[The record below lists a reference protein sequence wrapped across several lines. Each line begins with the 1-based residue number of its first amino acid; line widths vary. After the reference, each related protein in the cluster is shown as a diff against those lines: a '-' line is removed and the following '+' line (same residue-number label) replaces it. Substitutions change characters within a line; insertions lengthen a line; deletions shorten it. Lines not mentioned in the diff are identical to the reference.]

1 MRYKEISNTY
11 PFEECEHCF
20 SDCNDCE
27 LLHPQEVQQMHI
39 VECKICRPDKKS
51 KKITELFYLDASGG
65 LRECKFCP
73 ECGSP
78 MK

>member
-1 MRYKEISNTY
+1 MHYKESLNTY
-11 PFEECEHCF
+11 PLEECENC
-20 SDCNDCE
+20 SLDCSTCE
-27 LLHPQEVQQMHI
+27 LLHPQEVKQMHTI
-39 VECKICRPDKKS
+39 ECKICRPDKKS

-73 ECGSP
+73 ECGNP